1 MSILELLTSLE
12 LGLIYGITAVGI
24 FITFRVIDFPDLT
37 CDGSFVL
44 GAVTS
49 AVLLKAG
56 YNPFIAL
63 LCASIFGGL
72 AGIWTGILHIFC
84 KMTNLLSG
92 ILVAFMLYAVNLKIM
107 HGVPNIAL
115 LNVVTIFGEH
125 GSLLT
130 IFLVCALLWLIVSFI
145 FVTDFGL
152 GMISLGQ
159 NKRLAV
165 NCGVAVSKITM
176 IALALS
182 NAMIGLSGALFSQH
196 QGFADVS
203 QGFGTIIVAL
213 AAVMI
218 GEKLLPMRS
227 VWVSIAACF
236 AGSVAYRLIVAFAL
250 HSEWLGLQTQ
260 DLNLITGFLVV
271 IIMLLPPIRFRRQ
284 RA

>member
-1 MSILELLTSLE
+1 M
-12 LGLIYGITAVGI
+12 
-24 FITFRVIDFPDLT
+24 T

-44 GAVTS
+44 GAVAS

-56 YNPFIAL
+56 YNSFTAL
-63 LCASIFGGL
+63 LFASMLGGV
-72 AGIWTGILHIFC
+72 AGIGTGILHVFC

-92 ILVAFMLYAVNLKIM
+92 ILVAFMLYSVNLKIM

-115 LNVVTIFGEH
+115 INIATIFGEH
-125 GSLLT
+125 NPLL
-130 IFLVCALLWLIVSFI
+130 ILLFIGIVLWLVISFI

-165 NCGVAVSKITM
+165 NCGVPISKITIM
-176 IALALS
+176 GLMLS
-182 NAMIGLSGALFSQH
+182 NALIGLSGALFSQH

-203 QGFGTIIVAL
+203 QGFGTVIIAL

-218 GEKLLPMRS
+218 GEKLLPIRS
-227 VWVSIAACF
+227 IWVAIVACF
-236 AGSVAYRLIVAFAL
+236 VGSIIYRLIVAFAL

-260 DLNLITGFLVV
+260 DLNLITGVLV
-271 IIMLLPPIRFRRQ
+271 IAIMLMPSIRLRGQ